1 MSLRSKVSKILYKRA
16 ANRNSVFELFYSGQH
31 SVLVEKFESDNC
43 SSWTND
49 ELHYVF
55 ASKAILGHKDE
66 SLLTKLAKPISR
78 ADLTSILKTQVKS
91 EIEESRLGIL
101 NQPLYVHKSFFAASL
116 GLSQGKKYFVETGT
130 FTGQSLNLI
139 SGLFEHLYT
148 AEASPELFRASQAL
162 FEGLNRTNISGE
174 LCDSRVLLQK
184 ITPDVANES
193 VFFLDAHY
201 SQGLTSDEYGSCPVI
216 DEIRIILDKSP
227 NALIVVDDIRTM
239 SGKGGYPTLVQI
251 LSSLPSTLNTSVTFD
266 QLVIDGNV
274 KVPELN

>member
-1 MSLRSKVSKILYKRA
+1 MSLKSQLSKLLYKRT
-16 ANRNSVFELFYSGQH
+16 ANPDSVFELFYSGQH
-31 SVLVEKFESDNC
+31 SALIEKFESDKV

-49 ELHYVF
+49 DLHYVF
-55 ASKAILGHKDE
+55 ASKAILGDIDE
-66 SLLTKLAKPISR
+66 SLLSKLSKPISR
-78 ADLTSILKTQVKS
+78 ADLTSILTSQVKA
-91 EIEESRLGIL
+91 EISESRYGIL

-116 GLSQGKKYFVETGT
+116 GLSQGKKFFVETGT
-130 FTGQSLNLI
+130 YTGQSLNLI
-139 SGLFEHLYT
+139 SGLFEQLYT

-162 FEGLNRTNISGE
+162 FKGLNRTNISGE

-184 ITPDVANES
+184 ITPDVANQS

-216 DEIRIILDKSP
+216 DEIRIILDKAP

-251 LSSLPSTLNTSVTFD
+251 LSSLPSTLKTSVTFD